1 MTYPIVA
8 IRSRGIWLY
17 FRRPG
22 VTAPDPSWPWLAS
35 AGTLREQA
43 RASHLGTL
51 SEGETPHMTVTLDN
65 SRRQATEL
73 LGRPLRASTKLLDN
87 DGAVMFE
94 GLITSVKYGPA
105 LTLEID
111 A

>member
-22 VTAPDPSWPWLAS
+22 VTAPDPSWPWLAG

-65 SRRQATEL
+65 SRRQASGL
-73 LGRPLRASTKLLDN
+73 LGLPLRAPAQLLDES
-87 DGAVMFE
+87 GAVLFD
-94 GLITSVKYGPA
+94 GLTTSVKFGPQ
-105 LTLEID
+105 LILEID